1 MGLFL
6 NVVFPVVI
14 VFSLGYLLQ
23 RFNPVNIGSVANVSI
38 YIFLPSLV
46 FTSLYESEIGIDFVN
61 ISMFFIILFMLIIFI
76 IKILSYIFEWNQR
89 VESGSILATAFMN
102 GGNYALPVIMF
113 SLGESAMPYAIFCFV
128 ISSIFMSLFGVYF
141 ASRGSQGMKTAVATV
156 LKMPTT
162 YAVILAFSLQRLPW
176 SIPDSLFSMLKVV
189 GNAAI
194 PTMMVL
200 LGAQLSTITFKK
212 IKWMRVT
219 SLSFIRMI
227 ISPILGFLII
237 WFMKIDGIVVYVLMI
252 ISSMPSS
259 ITMTMFSIEFDTE
272 PRLVSSVTLVTTFVS
287 FVTLTILLNLL
298 KLV

>member
-102 GGNYALPVIMF
+102 GGNYALPVIM
-113 SLGESAMPYAIFCFV
+113 
-128 ISSIFMSLFGVYF
+128 
-141 ASRGSQGMKTAVATV
+141 
-156 LKMPTT
+156 
-162 YAVILAFSLQRLPW
+162 
-176 SIPDSLFSMLKVV
+176 
-189 GNAAI
+189 
-194 PTMMVL
+194 
-200 LGAQLSTITFKK
+200 
-212 IKWMRVT
+212 
-219 SLSFIRMI
+219 
-227 ISPILGFLII
+227 
-237 WFMKIDGIVVYVLMI
+237 
-252 ISSMPSS
+252 
-259 ITMTMFSIEFDTE
+259 
-272 PRLVSSVTLVTTFVS
+272 
-287 FVTLTILLNLL
+287 
-298 KLV
+298 